1 MSDTQKLTFAQTGE
15 GELRLAFCGD
25 WKLTSGLPSVAGVA
39 SEINSRG
46 GLRQITCDAE
56 DLEDWDSGLI
66 FFITRLREACRDRE
80 IALDI
85 SSLPDA
91 ARKLLEL
98 LRVPKPSE
106 RGSRFAPKSLLAELG
121 EASLSLKDAV
131 SGLLVFLGEATLS
144 FLRFARGKARFQR
157 ADLALLIQQAGSDA
171 LPIVSLIS
179 FLVGLIL
186 AFMGAVQLEK
196 FGAQIFVA
204 DLVGLATTREM
215 APMMVAIVM
224 AGRTGA
230 AYAAQL
236 AAMRVS
242 EEVDAFRSLGIL
254 PMDYLVLPR
263 MLALVL
269 MMPLLTIY
277 ADFIG
282 IFGGLVIAIS
292 VMDLSYVDYVNRT
305 LEALSIGD
313 VVLGLVKS
321 VVFGVLIAIAG
332 CSRGLIAQ
340 ASASAVG
347 AAATSAVVLSLVL
360 IISSDGVFAAI
371 TNVLDI

>member
-1 MSDTQKLTFAQTGE
+1 M
-15 GELRLAFCGD
+15 
-25 WKLTSGLPSVAGVA
+25 
-39 SEINSRG
+39 
-46 GLRQITCDAE
+46 TC
-56 DLEDWDSGLI
+56 
-66 FFITRLREACRDRE
+66 RE
-80 IALDI
+80 I
-85 SSLPDA
+85 
-91 ARKLLEL
+91 
-98 LRVPKPSE
+98 
-106 RGSRFAPKSLLAELG
+106 
-121 EASLSLKDAV
+121 
-131 SGLLVFLGEATLS
+131 
-144 FLRFARGKARFQR
+144 
-157 ADLALLIQQAGSDA
+157 AGSDA

-269 MMPLLTIY
+269 MMPLLTLY
-277 ADFIG
+277 ANFIG
-282 IFGGLVIAIS
+282 IFGGLVIATG
-292 VMDLSYVDYVNRT
+292 VMELSYVDYVNRT

-313 VVLGLVKS
+313 VALGLVKS

-332 CSRGLIAQ
+332 CSRGLAAQ

-360 IISSDGVFAAI
+360 IISTDGVFAAV
-371 TNVLDI
+371 TNFLGI